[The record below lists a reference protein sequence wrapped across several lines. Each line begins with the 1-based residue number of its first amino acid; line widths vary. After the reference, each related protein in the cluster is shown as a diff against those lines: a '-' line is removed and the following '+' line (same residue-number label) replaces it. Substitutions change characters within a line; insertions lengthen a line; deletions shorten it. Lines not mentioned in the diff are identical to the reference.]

1 MAEEYQITSSIEI
14 TASIDLSKILNILN
28 VPYTDLLSS
37 SPKTV
42 LPQVAQ
48 TNLYTNGGEF
58 KTPNGKEYI
67 GSYHTHPTKGP
78 MVNAFHTN
86 EKHDLLSPISSS
98 IGISTIP
105 KSIEFVPIKGIIVDS
120 ETLAPI
126 KGVTVTNILKIP
138 KRTNEK
144 GEFEIKIPSILN
156 TPFDPVKFP
165 INIIKRKYSPLKITP
180 YTSTTDVKK
189 DLGIIK
195 LKSTDVSLLEDIR
208 EFFKFGDKETK
219 EYVEKDTTIE
229 FHIEKE
235 LNVAIDDLKKL
246 VIPLL
251 LGLLAQYG
259 ISKVKQL
266 IEENK
271 NGITDEL
278 KQLIT
283 CPPQENLSKIIE
295 TKNKLVKQINNVFK
309 TINRTTEVLS
319 TTQSILTP
327 IEISLPILKN
337 VPIPFA
343 PLVNPIRNVI
353 LFLDELIP
361 KLSFANS
368 VLLSILI
375 LLRSVLLQVLD
386 ILKFLDLVTEY
397 CSSLNGDSSLETTQR
412 QISTE
417 LLDFTKE
424 QSKQLSPVVTN
435 INGFKMGVE
444 TEKTNSTL
452 KRRRAI
458 AKNKQGVVMLKG
470 EYSFSSIDQILI
482 DELVFYI
489 QQNNLKAD

>member
-14 TASIDLSKILNILN
+14 TASIDLSQILDILN

-37 SPKTV
+37 NYNTLIQGTGSNQTQSLQEIISES
-42 LPQVAQ
+42 LP
-48 TNLYTNGGEF
+48 
-58 KTPNGKEYI
+58 P
-67 GSYHTHPTKGP
+67 
-78 MVNAFHTN
+78 
-86 EKHDLLSPISSS
+86 
-98 IGISTIP
+98 IP
-105 KSIEFVPIKGIIVDS
+105 KSIEFVPIKGTIVDS

-126 KGVTVTNILKIP
+126 KGVTVLNALKIP

-144 GEFEIKIPSILN
+144 GEFEIKVPSLLD

-165 INIIKRKYSPLKITP
+165 INIIKRKYSPLTIIP

-195 LKSTDVSLLEDIR
+195 LNSTDVSLLEDIR
-208 EFFKFGDKETK
+208 EFFKFGDRETK
-219 EYVEKDTTIE
+219 EYVEKNVTIE

-251 LGLLAQYG
+251 LGLLATYG

-283 CPPQENLSKIIE
+283 CPPREDLSKIIE
-295 TKNKLVKQINNVFK
+295 TKNKLVKQINNVFQ
-309 TINRTTEVLS
+309 TINRTTEILS
-319 TTQSILTP
+319 KTQAVLTP
-327 IEISLPILKN
+327 AETLLPILEQT
-337 VPIPFA
+337 PIPTA
-343 PLVNPIRNVI
+343 IGGVGIPVNFI
-353 LFLDELIP
+353 LGIQKTITFLNELIP

-368 VLLSILI
+368 IVLSILI
-375 LLRSVLLQVLD
+375 LLRSVLQQVLD
-386 ILKFLDLVTEY
+386 ILQFLDLVTQY
-397 CSSLNGDSSLETTQR
+397 CSSLDGDSSLEAIQQ
-412 QISTE
+412 QISSE

-424 QSKQLSPVVTN
+424 QSQQLSPVVTN
-435 INGFKMGVE
+435 VNGFEMSVE
-444 TEKTNSTL
+444 TEKTTNSL

-458 AKNKQGVVMLKG
+458 ARNKSGIVMLKG

-489 QQNNLKAD
+489 QTNDLKAD